1 MTNIDA
7 DNALSL
13 NECLTQTALAWR
25 LHNCKF
31 LQNKAVF
38 DEPKSLLHHYDSLS
52 DDIKSA
58 HPLSFE
64 HLKRMNEPMTVQ
76 AVSELLGLPDNALK
90 GAWHIKYV
98 GRAVFFCESLS
109 LAVRVHFS
117 NTSKPSVA
125 VYGVDKERA
134 WSEQAG
140 AWRFFGV
147 VDILYKGAGQ
157 VAIES
162 DDEPLFLTYQDSYQ
176 TLPESHSLALTHWL
190 NEQKLDNLPEL
201 NWLWT
206 AINERVGGVLVLS
219 CD

>member
-147 VDILYKGAGQ
+147 VDILYKGSDNL
-157 VAIES
+157 AIDES
-162 DDEPLFLTYQDSYQ
+162 YVIEKQDNYQPLPATQ
-176 TLPESHSLALTHWL
+176 SLAVVEWL
-190 NEQKLDNLPEL
+190 NDQKLDNLQQL
-201 NWLWT
+201 NWLWMAIGEKVAT
-206 AINERVGGVLVLS
+206 AYPA
-219 CD
+219 